1 MRHLL
6 YISIIILLGTSCQNS
21 GSRKAVP
28 VSDIHEVVVDEVL
41 QAGSYTYLHVN
52 ERGMEKWL
60 SVPSMIASAG
70 DTYYYVGGLVMEN
83 FESKDLNRTFES
95 VLFLEQVYS
104 TPPQPQTQETAS
116 GSPHTGAV
124 EAEKMNFSVET
135 AEGGIT
141 IAELFSDK
149 KAYDGKTVRI
159 RGAVTK
165 FNPAIMDKNWI
176 HLQDGTDH
184 DGIFDLTVTSGQM
197 VEPGATITV
206 EGKISLD
213 KDFGFGY
220 FYEVIME
227 DAEIVGD

>member
-1 MRHLL
+1 
-6 YISIIILLGTSCQNS
+6 
-21 GSRKAVP
+21 
-28 VSDIHEVVVDEVL
+28 
-41 QAGSYTYLHVN
+41 
-52 ERGMEKWL
+52 
-60 SVPSMIASAG
+60 
-70 DTYYYVGGLVMEN
+70 
-83 FESKDLNRTFES
+83 
-95 VLFLEQVYS
+95 
-104 TPPQPQTQETAS
+104 
-116 GSPHTGAV
+116 
-124 EAEKMNFSVET
+124 MNFSVET

-184 DGIFDLTVTSGQM
+184 DGKFDLTVTSGQM

-227 DAEIVGD
+227 DAVILED